1 MKRESM
7 LSRQRDTLLRLIKEA
22 PIGIPQEDN

>member
-1 MKRESM
+1 M